1 MNITDAMQQLEA
13 FGSEQTRKTWCR
25 HGAAEPMFGVKFG
38 DLTKLQKQIKV
49 NHALA
54 AELWRTGNHDA
65 RLLASMVADAGAIT
79 EKELKAWAAAVKDS
93 STAEALAALASRTP
107 MAAKIREAWLA
118 DAKMR
123 RAGWS
128 MVGHCAKDA
137 NALDEAASQGY
148 IERIEADIHG
158 AENWTRRTM
167 MYALIG
173 ISVRS
178 ATLRKAAEAAI
189 KRIGPVAFDPG
200 NTACEF
206 PDPLPYIAKIWA
218 RRKPERKS

>member
-1 MNITDAMQQLEA
+1 MKLTEAMEQLEA

-49 NHALA
+49 DHALA

-65 RLLASMVADAGAIT
+65 RLLACMVADASAVT
-79 EKELKAWAAAVKDS
+79 EKELKAWASEVKDS
-93 STAEALAALASRTP
+93 STAEALAAFASRTP
-107 MAAKIREAWLA
+107 MAAKIREVWLA
-118 DAKMR
+118 DAKMS

-128 MVGHCAKDA
+128 MVGHCAKEGIS
-137 NALDEAASQGY
+137 LDEAAALGY
-148 IERIEADIHG
+148 IKRIEADIHK

-167 MYALIG
+167 MYVLIG
-173 ISVRS
+173 IGGRSV
-178 ATLRKAAEAAI
+178 ALRKAAEAAI

-206 PDPLPYIAKIWA
+206 PDAIPYIAKMWA
-218 RRKPERKS
+218 RKKA

>member
-1 MNITDAMQQLEA
+1 MNLTETMQQLEA
-13 FGSEQTRKTWCR
+13 SGSEQTRKTWRR

-38 DLTKLQKQIKV
+38 DLAKLQKSIKV
-49 NHALA
+49 DHALA
-54 AELWRTGNHDA
+54 AQMWRTANHDA
-65 RLLASMVADAGAIT
+65 RLLACMVTNATAIT
-79 EKELKAWAAAVKDS
+79 ENELKAWASEVKDS

-107 MAAKIREAWLA
+107 MAAKIREVWLA
-118 DAKMR
+118 DPKMR

-128 MVGHCAKDA
+128 MVGHCAKEGI
-137 NALDEAASQGY
+137 ALDEATSLDY
-148 IERIEADIHG
+148 IQRIEADIHQ

-167 MYALIG
+167 MVVLIG
-173 ISVRS
+173 IGGRS
-178 ATLRKAAEAAI
+178 ATSRKAAEAAI

-218 RRKPERKS
+218 RKKA